1 MDRAVLMACVPWL
14 ALLAVSLLVL
24 YVLIRASRAKVDL
37 RRLPRL
43 HGDQLGSAQ
52 TLSFV
57 LTLPLFVMV
66 ILFIVQVSQL
76 MIATIVVH
84 YAAVATARAATV
96 WIPAGLPAP
105 EGPNCISMYY
115 PDPEADPADQSPPI
129 LDPDS
134 AGYGPS
140 AGGMT
145 FVVEPGSAKYDKIAS
160 AAVMACMPI
169 SPSRDVGAKL
179 SGQGSMAAD
188 IIKAAYSALAPGSQA
203 NAATAKRIEHKLAYA
218 MANTAVEIRFRH
230 KNSEPPLGTYFIGD
244 DIGEF
249 RYNEIGWQDQ
259 ITVTVKHNLAL
270 LPGPGRLLARHV
282 AGPPG
287 ASDNV
292 SGNGTNQDRV
302 YTFPLSASAV
312 IGNEGEKPVIPYG
325 YQIY

>member
-1 MDRAVLMACVPWL
+1 MGRAVVMACVPWL
-14 ALLAVSLLVL
+14 PWLAVSLLVL
-24 YVLIRASRAKVDL
+24 CVLIRASRAKVDL
-37 RRLPRL
+37 RRLGRL
-43 HGDQLGSAQ
+43 HSDQVGSAQ

-66 ILFIVQVSQL
+66 MLFIVQVSQL
-76 MIATIVVH
+76 MIAQIVVE

-115 PDPEADPADQSPPI
+115 PDPDAADQSPPI

-145 FVVEPGSAKYDKIAS
+145 FVVEPGSVKYDKIAS

-188 IIKAAYSALAPGSQA
+188 IIKTAYSALAPASQV
-203 NAATAKRIEHKLAYA
+203 NAATAKRIENKLAYA

-230 KNSEPPLGTYFIGD
+230 KNSEPPLAIYFIGD

-249 RYNEIGWQDQ
+249 RYNELGWQDQ
-259 ITVTVKHNLAL
+259 ITVTVRHNLAL

-282 AGPPG
+282 VGPSG

-292 SGNGTNQDRV
+292 SGNVTNQGRV
-302 YTFPLSASAV
+302 YTYPLSASAV

>member
-1 MDRAVLMACVPWL
+1 MGRAVLMACVPWL

-115 PDPEADPADQSPPI
+115 PDPEGTDQSPPV
-129 LDPDS
+129 LDPES

-188 IIKAAYSALAPGSQA
+188 IIKAAYSALAPASQT
-203 NAATAKRIEHKLAYA
+203 NAATAKRIENKLAYA

-292 SGNGTNQDRV
+292 SGNVTNQDRV
-302 YTFPLSASAV
+302 YTVPLSASAV
-312 IGNEGEKPVIPYG
+312 IGNEGEKPVIPYV